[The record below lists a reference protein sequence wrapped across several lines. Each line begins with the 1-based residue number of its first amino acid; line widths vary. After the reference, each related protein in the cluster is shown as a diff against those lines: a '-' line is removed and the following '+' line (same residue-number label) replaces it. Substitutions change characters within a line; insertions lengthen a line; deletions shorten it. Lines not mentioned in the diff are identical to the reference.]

1 MLFTISLGVAIYI
14 YICACIHIYIYNNIT
29 SWWVRGA
36 GVQLGLPM
44 DITMAI
50 TFNSWDISQKLWDIM
65 NTSINREENWN

>member
-14 YICACIHIYIYNNIT
+14 YVRVSIYIYNNIT

-50 TFNSWDISQKLWDIM
+50 TFNSWDISQKLRDIM